1 MDYAPCVVHLG
12 SFWTSG
18 RPGVE
23 RARATAALRT
33 AALRQTSFW
42 ARERPTCRVNGAKR
56 GRGMGTWLTELGKG
70 RGSGVGESSAM
81 SGDGTRRG
89 CCGQVD
95 AGDLRLLVP
104 SVRRVVLLRR
114 SYGVQ
119 GGRSTKGG
127 ERFRRRRCSPAAGRG
142 GITAL
147 HRLRSSKEAPGC
159 FKALRRSYRAAWPGL
174 WCNGAAWPRRRRGAA
189 RGGPGGGGF

>member
-33 AALRQTSFW
+33 AALRRTSFW

-127 ERFRRRRCSPAAGRG
+127 ERFRRRRCSLAAGLGVIR
-142 GITAL
+142 AL
-147 HRLRSSKEAPGC
+147 QRLEP
-159 FKALRRSYRAAWPGL
+159 RAAGSVRL
-174 WCNGAAWPRRRRGAA
+174 LESKRSQGGAL
-189 RGGPGGGGF
+189 